1 MKSRLYM
8 LVREGFFVHQVAEG
22 IQITNDPPTMQK
34 IITSCFVG
42 VFSSELKKQ
51 LSEPI
56 PLDRLGGLTESKLY
70 YHFESLVKQG
80 LVEPVEVIKEEHR
93 PDKQVFA
100 ITDKGREELPKKIYK
115 LFENADEIKDMIVGL
130 ANIKYV
136 DRDKVVDILERKVK
150 SIKAIW
156 EQLGNFEPEPKGN
169 ENIREFL
176 AGYFSTR
183 TDHTISWFEELIKRI
198 KTKEL

>member
-1 MKSRLYM
+1 MS
-8 LVREGFFVHQVAEG
+8 
-22 IQITNDPPTMQK
+22 IQIFILSKLMEDKNYPYK
-34 IITSCFVG
+34 
-42 VFSSELKKQ
+42 LKKQ

-115 LFENADEIKDMIVGL
+115 LFESADEIRDMIVCL

-136 DRDKVVDILERKVK
+136 DRDKVVDILEKKVK
-150 SIKAIW
+150 NIKDIW
-156 EQLGNFEPEPKGN
+156 EQLGTFELDQVGKEN
-169 ENIREFL
+169 ENIGEFL
-176 AGYFSTR
+176 NGYLSTKA
-183 TDHTISWFEELIKRI
+183 DHTIYWFEELIKRI
-198 KTKEL
+198 KAKEL